1 MCFSASASFTSATA
15 LLVAGGICASRADE
29 RRNML
34 YALVPVM
41 FGMQQF
47 IEGLIWL
54 ALKAPDKSYGPLS
67 IEFLTMAYSVF
78 SQVLWPVYIPLAIW
92 MFETVAW
99 RRKAILMI
107 GMAGLLVSVFL
118 LGAMLDRPVIAQ
130 VEGQHIAYVF
140 AHLHVI
146 PATLLYLLGTCLA
159 PLLSSSASVRLF
171 GIAAL
176 ISSVITYA
184 FYATW
189 FISVWCFFAGLL
201 SCIVFLKFVNIRE
214 KDV

>member
-1 MCFSASASFTSATA
+1 
-15 LLVAGGICASRADE
+15 
-29 RRNML
+29 ML

-54 ALKAPDKSYGPLS
+54 ALKSPDQSYGPLS

-78 SQVLWPVYIPLAIW
+78 SQVLWPIYIPLSIW
-92 MFETVAW
+92 LFEKVKW
-99 RRKAILMI
+99 RGKAILMI
-107 GMAGLLVSVFL
+107 GMAGLAASVFL
-118 LGAMLDRPVIAQ
+118 LGAMLDQPVIAH
-130 VEGQHIAYVF
+130 VEGRHIAYAF
-140 AHLHVI
+140 AHLHVV
-146 PATLLYLLGTCLA
+146 PATLLYLLGTCLG

-176 ISSVITYA
+176 VSAVITYA
-184 FYATW
+184 FFATW

-201 SCIVFLKFVNIRE
+201 SCIVFLKFVNIRP